1 MALRKSNVPQKNLQP
16 QAQYDYVLL
25 NLIDIEKLI

>member
-1 MALRKSNVPQKNLQP
+1 MALRRVVPQKNLQP
-16 QAQYDYVLL
+16 QAQDDYVLL